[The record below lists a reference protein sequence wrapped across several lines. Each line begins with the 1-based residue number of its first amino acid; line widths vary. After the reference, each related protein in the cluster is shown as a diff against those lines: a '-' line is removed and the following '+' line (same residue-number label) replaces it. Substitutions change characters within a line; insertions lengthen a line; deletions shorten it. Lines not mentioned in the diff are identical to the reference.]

1 MAAKDKPVLK
11 LNVLLAK
18 TDHLQA
24 IFRKLVEDY
33 VKFFKTKQGEFRGER
48 KTYQALPDSVDLP
61 NERKNELVVTT
72 VAEKLDWL
80 VDNSKEYLD
89 ALFSQELTN
98 ARGLAKSHLTVEGE
112 DWGEFTSL
120 ELLRLKSFLE
130 NGTLKEMYENLP
142 VRNDDEIWEN
152 STEEMYLNREI
163 YESALLKGDRMTTI
177 KETYILEDPNL
188 SKTTDVKNY
197 TPVTATR
204 DKPTRLGEFTYQ
216 RFSGEWSHRQRAE
229 LLKRRSTMLTAVI
242 EALKICNEVEV
253 EKSNMTAEKIFSYL
267 HNGKQPSAV

>member
-1 MAAKDKPVLK
+1 MSTKDKSTTK

-18 TDHLQA
+18 TDHLQS
-24 IFRKLVEDY
+24 IFRKLIEDY

-48 KTYQALPDSVDLP
+48 KTYQALPDTVDLP

-72 VAEKLDWL
+72 VTEKLDWL

-98 ARGLAKSHLTVEGE
+98 AYGIAKATLVVEGQE
-112 DWGEFTSL
+112 WGEFTSL

-130 NGTLKEMYENLP
+130 NGTLKELYENIP

-152 STEEMYLNREI
+152 TTEEMYIGRDI
-163 YESALLKGDRMTTI
+163 FESALLKGDRMTTV

-188 SKTTDVKNY
+188 SKNLDLKNY

-204 DKPTRLGEFTYQ
+204 DKPTRLGEFTFQ
-216 RFSGEWSHRQRAE
+216 KFSGEWSHRQRAE
-229 LLKRRSTMLTAVI
+229 LLRRRSVLLTAVI
-242 EALKICNEVEV
+242 EALKVCNEVEV
-253 EKSNMTAEKIFSYL
+253 QKSQLTADKIFSYL
-267 HNGKQPSAV
+267 HKGKVS

>member
-1 MAAKDKPVLK
+1 MSAKDKAGLK

-24 IFRKLVEDY
+24 IFRKMIEDY
-33 VKFFKTKQGEFRGER
+33 VKFFKSKQGEFRGER
-48 KTYQALPDSVDLP
+48 KTYLALPDTVDLP

-72 VAEKLDWL
+72 VAEKLGWMI
-80 VDNSKEYLD
+80 DNSKEYID

-98 ARGLAKSHLTVEGE
+98 ASGLAKAKLVVEGKE
-112 DWGEFTSL
+112 WGEFTSL

-130 NGTLKEMYENLP
+130 NGTLKELYENIP

-152 STEEMYLNREI
+152 TTEEMYSGREI
-163 YESALLKGDRMTTI
+163 FESALLKGDRMTTI

-188 SKTTDVKNY
+188 SKSNDIKNY

-204 DKPTRLGEFTYQ
+204 DKPTKLGEFTYQ
-216 RFSGEWSHRQRAE
+216 KFSGEWSHRQRAE
-229 LLKRRSTMLTAVI
+229 LLRRRGVLLTAVI
-242 EALKICNEVEV
+242 EALKICNDVEAV
-253 EKSNMTAEKIFSYL
+253 PSQLTAEKIFSYL
-267 HNGKQPSAV
+267 HGGK

>member
-1 MAAKDKPVLK
+1 MSKTTK

-18 TDHLQA
+18 TDHLQS
-24 IFRKLVEDY
+24 IFRKMVEDY

-48 KTYQALPDSVDLP
+48 KTYLSLPDTVDLP
-61 NERKNELVVTT
+61 SERKNELVVTT
-72 VAEKLDWL
+72 VVEKLDWMI
-80 VDNSKEYLD
+80 DNSKEYLN

-98 ARGLAKSHLTVEGE
+98 AMGVAKAKLVVDGTE
-112 DWGEFTSL
+112 WGEFTSL

-130 NGTLKEMYENLP
+130 AGTLKELYENIP

-152 STEEMYLNREI
+152 TTEEMYQGREI
-163 YESALLKGDRMTTI
+163 FESALLKGDRMTTI

-188 SKTTDVKNY
+188 SKNLDVKNY

-204 DKPTRLGEFTYQ
+204 DKPTKLGEFTYQ

-229 LLKRRSTMLTAVI
+229 LLRRRSILLTAVI
-242 EALKICNEVEV
+242 EALKICNEVEAIP
-253 EKSNMTAEKIFSYL
+253 SQMTAEKIFTYL
-267 HNGKQPSAV
+267 HTGK

>member
-1 MAAKDKPVLK
+1 MSNKDKPILK

-24 IFRKLVEDY
+24 VFRKLVEDY

-48 KTYQALPDSVDLP
+48 KTYQALPDSVDFP

-72 VAEKLDWL
+72 VKEKLDWM
-80 VDNSKEYLD
+80 VDVSKEYLD

-98 ARGLAKSHLTVEGE
+98 ALGLAKAKLTVEGE
-112 DWGEFTSL
+112 EWGEFTSL

-130 NGTLKEMYENLP
+130 NGTLKEMYENIP
-142 VRNDDEIWEN
+142 VRNDDEIWESN
-152 STEEMYLNREI
+152 TEEMYIGREI
-163 YESALLKGDRMTTI
+163 FESALLKGDRMTTI

-188 SKTTDVKNY
+188 SKNVDIKNY

-204 DKPTRLGEFTYQ
+204 DKPTRLGEFTFQ
-216 RFSGEWSHRQRAE
+216 KFSGEWSHRQRAE
-229 LLKRRSTMLTAVI
+229 LLRRRSTLLSSVI
-242 EALKICNEVEV
+242 EALKICNEIEV
-253 EKSNMTAEKIFSYL
+253 QKSNMTADKIFSYL
-267 HNGKQPSAV
+267 HGK